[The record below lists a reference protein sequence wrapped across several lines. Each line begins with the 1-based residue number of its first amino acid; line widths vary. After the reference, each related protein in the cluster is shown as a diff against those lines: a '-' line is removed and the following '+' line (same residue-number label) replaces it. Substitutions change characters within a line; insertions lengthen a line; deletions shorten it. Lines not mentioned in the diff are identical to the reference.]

1 MVKPGSEKQ
10 LKLPNLIIPID
21 MKKIFIL
28 LTLLLFISPL
38 FAQEEAP
45 VQEKSKPVRFTF
57 GTAILIDNPTVATPY
72 KGGLEM
78 QIQHRFSLIENIHN
92 LYGIYGSANTRIGLN
107 YGITDRLMIGAGT
120 TKDYKLQDI
129 QWKYLILQQTEDNSM
144 PVSLSYFGNIVADL
158 RKEEEFGPA
167 ESFKEMHRLSYFTEL
182 IIARKMSEK
191 ISLQVAPTFAY
202 FNSVPIYSDTTGY
215 KNVNFGISAGARA
228 NLFGNHSLM
237 LEYDQLLTKQ
247 DLDEQPKPNLSLG
260 WEISTATHCFQVF
273 VANYSNIVNQ
283 YNQLFNQNDFTKGDY
298 LFGFNITVRF

>member
-1 MVKPGSEKQ
+1 
-10 LKLPNLIIPID
+10 

-28 LTLLLFISPL
+28 LTLSLLLSPL
-38 FAQEEAP
+38 FAQE
-45 VQEKSKPVRFTF
+45 VTTTQEKSKPVRFTF
-57 GTAILIDNPTVATPY
+57 GTAVLIDNQTVATPY
-72 KGGLEM
+72 KGGLEL
-78 QIQHRFSLIENIHN
+78 QIQHRFSLIENIDN
-92 LYGIYGSANTRIGLN
+92 LFGIYGSANTRIGLN

-158 RKEEEFGPA
+158 RPEENFGPA
-167 ESFKEMHRLSYFTEL
+167 ESYKEIHRLSYFTEL
-182 IIARKMSEK
+182 IIARKFNDMF
-191 ISLQVAPTFAY
+191 SLQVAPTFAY

-215 KNVNFGISAGARA
+215 KNMNFGLHAGARA
-228 NLFGNHSLM
+228 NLFGAHSLM

-273 VANYSNIVNQ
+273 VANYQNIIGQ
-283 YNQLFNQNDFTKGDY
+283 YNQLFNTNDFTKFDY